1 MLNDQERDH
10 KPRRLVPCY
19 ELHPLAALWS
29 MIAGVILL
37 VFVIAGIIAAWGTF
51 MAGTAIMIKILVVLV
66 VVLVPAGVIADIVV
80 LIQNL
85 FCRAR

>member
-29 MIAGVILL
+29 RIAGVILL

-66 VVLVPAGVIADIVV
+66 PAGVMADIVV
-80 LIQNL
+80 LVQNL